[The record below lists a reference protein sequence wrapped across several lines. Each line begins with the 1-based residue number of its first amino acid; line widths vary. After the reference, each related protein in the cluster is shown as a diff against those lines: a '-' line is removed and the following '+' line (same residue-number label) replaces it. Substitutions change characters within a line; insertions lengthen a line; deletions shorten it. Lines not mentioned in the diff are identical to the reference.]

1 MATFES
7 EDKKAKEIDF
17 SRFEKSVLDKG
28 FVRLSDMMGD
38 DYSAVRAARVSYG
51 QGLKTPEKDKA
62 LVMYLMEHGHET
74 PFEHIVFTFHVKAPL
89 FVTRQWFRHRIGSF
103 NEISQRYTEVKD
115 EEFYVPDNVRV
126 NVSED
131 KQKSVQVEDERL
143 LESIKESI
151 QKACEES
158 YRVYKELLNNGVA
171 RELAR
176 IVLPLSTYTQFY
188 WTVNARSLMNFLSL
202 RADSHAQ
209 WEIQQYA
216 LAIAEFFK
224 ETCPWT
230 YEAFVKFTYK
240 GDLLPK

>member
-1 MATFES
+1 
-7 EDKKAKEIDF
+7 
-17 SRFEKSVLDKG
+17 
-28 FVRLSDMMGD
+28 
-38 DYSAVRAARVSYG
+38 
-51 QGLKTPEKDKA
+51 
-62 LVMYLMEHGHET
+62 MEHGHET

-103 NEISQRYTEVKD
+103 NEISQRYTEVKE

-126 NVSED
+126 NISED
-131 KQKSVQVEDERL
+131 RQKSVEVEDTAL
-143 LESIKESI
+143 LESIRESI

-158 YRVYKELLNNGVA
+158 YRVYKELLNKGVA

-176 IVLPLSTYTQFY
+176 VVLPLSTYTQFY

-216 LAIAEFFK
+216 LVIAEFFK

-230 YEAFVKFTYK
+230 YDAFIKFTYK
-240 GDLLPK
+240 GDLLPKQNVLEK